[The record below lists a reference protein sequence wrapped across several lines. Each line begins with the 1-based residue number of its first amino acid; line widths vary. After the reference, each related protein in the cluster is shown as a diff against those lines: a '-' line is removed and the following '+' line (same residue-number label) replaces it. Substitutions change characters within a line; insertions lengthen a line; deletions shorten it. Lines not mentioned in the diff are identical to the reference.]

1 MKLVGWG
8 KNFLVNVHNNNMQN
22 QEIEYN
28 FFPLYACLMFIQNI
42 YSTFSKFEN
51 FVIVHGDLPIS
62 RNAPFLQLQI
72 ATETEL
78 QWVD

>member
-1 MKLVGWG
+1 
-8 KNFLVNVHNNNMQN
+8 MQN
-22 QEIEYN
+22 QKIEYN
-28 FFPLYACLMFIQNI
+28 LFPLYSYLMFIQNI

-78 QWVD
+78 Q